1 MAEMKR
7 PKTAAQRLRELI
19 TDKSKIV
26 NCPGVYDGL
35 TARLALRE
43 GFDCLYMTGA
53 GTTASRL
60 GMPDLGL
67 ATFNDMLE
75 SAAMI
80 ASLDRKT
87 PLIADA
93 DTGYGGPVMVART
106 VRAYITAGVAGLH
119 LEDQVITK
127 RCGHLSGKELVD
139 QDTYISR
146 IRAAVMA
153 RDEMRAATGGDIVI
167 IARTDALQSLGY
179 DQAIQR
185 LRLAVEAGAD
195 VAFLEGPTSVEQ
207 CRQVCQDFVGVPVL
221 LNMVSGGVTPNL
233 SVSEA
238 QELGFRLIIHP
249 GLALF
254 PVLEGVENAFRE
266 IKATGKAQV
275 SEAQAKEGVKKLFN
289 ACGLRDCIEFDAK
302 AGGSAYKNV

>member
-1 MAEMKR
+1 MAEIKR

-19 TDKSKIV
+19 ADKSKIV

-75 SAAMI
+75 NAAMI

-139 QDTYISR
+139 QDTYVSR

-153 RDEMRAATGGDIVI
+153 RDEMRAAMGGDIVI

-185 LRLAVEAGAD
+185 LRLAVQAGAD

-207 CRQVCQDFVGVPVL
+207 CRQVCQDFVDVPAL

-233 SVSEA
+233 SVNEA

-266 IKATGKAQV
+266 IKATGTAHV

-302 AGGSAYKNV
+302 AGGIAYNNV